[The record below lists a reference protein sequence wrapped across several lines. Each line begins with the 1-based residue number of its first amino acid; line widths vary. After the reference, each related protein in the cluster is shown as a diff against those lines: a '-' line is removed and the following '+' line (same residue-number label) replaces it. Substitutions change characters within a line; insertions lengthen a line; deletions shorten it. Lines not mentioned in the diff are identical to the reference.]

1 MSSFLFSL
9 LALVGFW
16 FLKNTSRALVER
28 IGQEKQIDEKRIH
41 YVKMVITLA
50 LAVVTFMLISI
61 VLGIDY
67 SHLAIFFSS
76 AFAVIGVAF
85 FAQWSIL
92 SNVTAS
98 VMVYFF
104 FPYRVGDTVTIVDG
118 ENSVSGKISEI
129 TLFHVI
135 LKNPSGRIA
144 TYPNSL
150 VFQKAV
156 MIEPL
161 NPTQTDTIVTTEEN
175 NRDANR

>member
-1 MSSFLFSL
+1 MNSVILCVLIF
-9 LALVGFW
+9 VGFW
-16 FLKNTSRALVER
+16 MLKNASRRLVEKL
-28 IGQEKQIDEKRIH
+28 GEEKQIDEKRIH
-41 YVKMVITLA
+41 YVRTVLSIA
-50 LAVVTFMLISI
+50 LAVAAFFSFSLV
-61 VLGIDY
+61 VGIDY

-98 VMVYFF
+98 IVVYFF

-118 ENSVSGKISEI
+118 ENSVSGRISEI

-135 LKNPSGRIA
+135 LKNESGRIA
-144 TYPNSL
+144 TYPNSM

-156 MIEPL
+156 MIEPQRR
-161 NPTQTDTIVTTEEN
+161 PDEN
-175 NRDANR
+175 E